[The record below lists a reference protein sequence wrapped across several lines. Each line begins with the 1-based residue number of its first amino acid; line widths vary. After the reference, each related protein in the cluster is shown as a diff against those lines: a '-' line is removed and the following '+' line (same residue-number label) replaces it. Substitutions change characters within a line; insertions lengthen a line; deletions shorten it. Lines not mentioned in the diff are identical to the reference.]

1 LNPAVEP
8 RAFSD
13 AAPSSFN
20 LYRIASGGQSAK
32 RPALRENAKSSKTSG
47 KPNEEPK
54 LFLPD
59 PISARWFVPRPS
71 CPRPSPAP
79 TPAHVQDCK
88 ESLMMWKRGNKN
100 MVGVDIG
107 SSSVK
112 AVELQGK
119 NGEFQ
124 LVSLGYESL
133 QPDSVVDGQIMELNS
148 VSNAIANIFN
158 EHKIKTTRVAAG
170 VNGHSVIVKNI
181 VLPQMTGDELQ
192 ESFAWH
198 AEEHIPFDISD
209 VNLDYHVTGSTPD
222 AIQVLMA
229 ACKRDKISNLKQTI
243 QLAGKQPVVIDV
255 DAFALQN
262 CYELNYDPQPG
273 QIVAL
278 LNIGASTTNIN
289 ILNGDRSVFTR
300 DASFGGNQYT
310 SLLQKELGLNFDQAE
325 HVKRGM
331 PLPEG
336 VEQREIAPILDTVSD
351 ILALEIQ
358 KTMDFYRA
366 TVEDGESAVG
376 TILVSGGGSKLN
388 GLVDFLARQFEI
400 PVEIFDPFRKIK
412 VDSRGF
418 DPEYMREM
426 VPEMAIAVGLALRG
440 VDAR

>member
-1 LNPAVEP
+1 
-8 RAFSD
+8 
-13 AAPSSFN
+13 
-20 LYRIASGGQSAK
+20 
-32 RPALRENAKSSKTSG
+32 
-47 KPNEEPK
+47 
-54 LFLPD
+54 
-59 PISARWFVPRPS
+59 
-71 CPRPSPAP
+71 
-79 TPAHVQDCK
+79 
-88 ESLMMWKRGNKN
+88 MMWKRTNKS

-119 NGEFQ
+119 NGDFQ

-148 VSNAIANIFN
+148 VSSAIGNIFN
-158 EHKIKTTRVAAG
+158 EHKIKTTKVAAG

-181 VLPQMTGDELQ
+181 VLPQMSQEELQ

-209 VNLDYHVTGSTPD
+209 VNLDYHVTDSTD
-222 AIQVLMA
+222 EAIHVLMA
-229 ACKRDKISNLKQTI
+229 ACKRDKVANLKQAI
-243 QLAGKQPVVIDV
+243 QLAGKQPTVIDV

-273 QIVAL
+273 EVVGL

-289 ILNGDRSVFTR
+289 ILNGNRSVFTR

-310 SLLQKELGLNFDQAE
+310 SLLQKELGLTFEQAE
-325 HVKRGM
+325 QVKRGM
-331 PLPEG
+331 PLPDGSEN
-336 VEQREIAPILDTVSD
+336 VETAPILETVSD

-366 TVEDGESAVG
+366 TVEDSSSAVEK
-376 TILVSGGGSKLN
+376 ILVSGGGSKLS
-388 GLVDFLARQFEI
+388 GLIEFLSKQFEI
-400 PVEIFDPFRKIK
+400 PVEIFDPFKKIK
-412 VDSRGF
+412 IDSRGF
-418 DPEYMREM
+418 DPEYMREI